1 MSLHQNLFF
10 NNKYKLHQKT
20 SLWFVAYACIVTWL
34 LPYIVWKNSGLK
46 LFNLEKT
53 LKDP

>member
-1 MSLHQNLFF
+1 MSMHPNLFF

-34 LPYIVWKNSGLK
+34 LPC
-46 LFNLEKT
+46 LEE
-53 LKDP
+53 LRFEAVQS